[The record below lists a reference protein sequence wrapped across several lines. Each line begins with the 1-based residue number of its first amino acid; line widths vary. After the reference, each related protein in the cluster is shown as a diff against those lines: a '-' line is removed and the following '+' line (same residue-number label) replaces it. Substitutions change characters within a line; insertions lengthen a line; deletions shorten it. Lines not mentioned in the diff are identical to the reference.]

1 MLRVSLIWKQ
11 FPDGLRITQL
21 EQIKHEWNE
30 GRSMKKNEKETE
42 ETSAAEEIEKS
53 CSGDRSGRRKKWQ

>member
-11 FPDGLRITQL
+11 FPDGLRIMQL

-30 GRSMKKNEKETE
+30 GRSKKKKLEERE
-42 ETSAAEEIEKS
+42 ETSTVE
-53 CSGDRSGRRKKWQ
+53 R

>member
-11 FPDGLRITQL
+11 FPDGLRITQP

-30 GRSMKKNEKETE
+30 GRSKRKKKTEERE
-42 ETSAAEEIEKS
+42 ETSTEE
-53 CSGDRSGRRKKWQ
+53 R